1 MPFHTLSST
10 HSNRECKGGG
20 HRTAGRAV
28 GFLALLSG
36 IGAFV
41 FGVCVAGYNALALND
56 SVLNNLNN
64 ASIPAWG
71 AGAQTNIA
79 TIVGNIIL
87 AVLGLLGVIF
97 TILLVYGGFLWLTSA
112 GEEDKAKKG
121 TGLIFNAIIGA
132 LIVIAAYAIT
142 YYVLQKLIGAVTA
155 AT

>member
-10 HSNRECKGGG
+10 HSNQECKGEG

-28 GFLALLSG
+28 GFFALVSG
-36 IGAFV
+36 IGTFL
-41 FGVCVAGYNALALND
+41 FSMCVAGYNAFALND
-56 SVLNNLNN
+56 SVLTNLNN

-112 GEEDKAKKG
+112 GEEEKTKKG

-142 YYVLQKLIGAVTA
+142 YYVLQKLIGAVSA